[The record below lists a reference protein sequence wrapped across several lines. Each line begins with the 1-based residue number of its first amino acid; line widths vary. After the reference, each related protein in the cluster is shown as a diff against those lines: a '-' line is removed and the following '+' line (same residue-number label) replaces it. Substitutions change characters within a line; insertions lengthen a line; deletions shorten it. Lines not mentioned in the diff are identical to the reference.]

1 MIEMKTLKIRIV
13 MIHLN
18 TLRIG
23 IVMIHLNILR
33 IRIVLNE
40 FIIWSAVELCN
51 FIFHRWIFM
60 NY

>member
-1 MIEMKTLKIRIV
+1 MIEMNTLKIRIV

-33 IRIVLNE
+33 IRIALNE
-40 FIIWSAVELCN
+40 FIIWSAGEPETSVSGL
-51 FIFHRWIFM
+51 I
-60 NY
+60 